1 MNAEYL
7 WRQKFRWLSQLASEL
22 KGAIE
27 DHRNWINSDRAS
39 VLGTTFDVS
48 GRLLAYA
55 AYAALAYLAFNSFVS
70 IRSGLAGGIYAI
82 TEQNDGSRVALFYIL
97 ASGLAGPI
105 ILITIGIGIGWIY
118 NLTTAAANRLF
129 SRFVRP
135 LIHPS
140 IMFAVA
146 AFFTAYQSVVTTTVA
161 RGYLVAKANI
171 IAASPQETAS
181 ITLVEI
187 PSPEVQGVPA
197 ATGQDSPSDR
207 ELVRLRSMF
216 ANRPCVTDGQVAEV
230 NPPSEV
236 TRPEPGLAPGR
247 DCRSEK
253 PALRNR

>member
-1 MNAEYL
+1 MNTENP
-7 WRQKFRWLSQLASEL
+7 WRQKFGWLSLLASEL
-22 KGAIE
+22 MGAIG
-27 DHRNWINSDRAS
+27 DHRNWINSERAR

-70 IRSGLAGGIYAI
+70 IRNGLAGGIYVI
-82 TEQNDGSRVALFYIL
+82 PEQNDGSRVALFYIL

-105 ILITIGIGIGWIY
+105 ILIAIGIGIGWIY

-129 SRFVRP
+129 PRFVRP

-146 AFFTAYQSVVTTTVA
+146 AIFAAYHSAVTATVA

-181 ITLVEI
+181 INPIEI
-187 PSPEVQGVPA
+187 PGPEVQGVPE

-207 ELVRLRSMF
+207 ELERLRSMF
-216 ANRPCVTDGQVAEV
+216 ANRPCVNDGQGADL
-230 NPPSEV
+230 NPQSGV

-247 DCRSEK
+247 DCRSVK
-253 PALRNR
+253 PALRN

>member
-1 MNAEYL
+1 MNAENP
-7 WRQKFRWLSQLASEL
+7 WRQKFRWLSLLVSEL
-22 KGAIE
+22 TEAIG
-27 DHRNWINSDRAS
+27 DHRNWINSDRARA
-39 VLGTTFDVS
+39 LETTFDVS

-70 IRSGLAGGIYAI
+70 IRSGLTGGIYVI
-82 TEQNDGSRVALFYIL
+82 PEQNDGSRVALFYIL

-105 ILITIGIGIGWIY
+105 ILIAIGIGIGWMY

-129 SRFVRP
+129 PRFVRP

-146 AFFTAYQSVVTTTVA
+146 AIFAAYHSAVTATVA
-161 RGYLVAKANI
+161 RGYLVAKATI

-181 ITLVEI
+181 INLAEI
-187 PSPEVQGVPA
+187 PSPEVQGIPET
-197 ATGQDSPSDR
+197 TGQDSPSDR

-216 ANRPCVTDGQVAEV
+216 ANRPCANDSQGAEL
-230 NPPSEV
+230 NPQTEV

-247 DCRSEK
+247 DCQPEK
-253 PALRNR
+253 PVLRDR

>member
-82 TEQNDGSRVALFYIL
+82 TEQNDGPRVALFYIL

-129 SRFVRP
+129 PRFVRP

-140 IMFAVA
+140 IMLAVA
-146 AFFTAYQSVVTTTVA
+146 AIFAAYHSAVTATMA

-181 ITLVEI
+181 INLIEN
-187 PSPEVQGVPA
+187 PSPEVQGAPE

-207 ELVRLRSMF
+207 GLVRLRSMF
-216 ANRPCVTDGQVAEV
+216 TNRPCANDGQGAEL
-230 NPPSEV
+230 NPQSED
-236 TRPEPGLAPGR
+236 TRPEPSLAPGR
-247 DCRSEK
+247 DCRTEK
-253 PALRNR
+253 PAPRDK